1 MIQAPRTVL
10 VVDDDA
16 VARTLYER
24 ALAPH
29 LPEFALVIVD
39 HGAAALEV
47 LAARPVEVLVT
58 DLHMPVM
65 NGFELL
71 AHVRERHPNM
81 GVIVLSSMDPEHVA
95 DSAPRL
101 GSYRRVLKPIAPADL
116 AAQVRAAAEERVQ
129 GHIAEVPLAPL
140 LQLLQ
145 LEGSTCSLLVRS
157 GARKGR
163 LHFRNGEL
171 VNAYAFELDTDGEA
185 AARHLLAW
193 ERATVDFERSLHN
206 HVRSVRTPLAEL
218 LIDVA
223 REQDERDR
231 DRTAGVAPEPRA
243 QAAAPVAPAT
253 APAPA
258 PTPTPTLGAALDRLS
273 SALGALRARGSAVA
287 EQLEPAR
294 SLAVEAERR
303 HVDPRAPLPT
313 VESAR
318 VLDARLADLARHL
331 AERAH
336 VLGDDLAAD
345 LPPAPTWDDAR
356 RP

>member
-10 VVDDDA
+10 VVDDDEAARKLYA
-16 VARTLYER
+16 VSLAR
-24 ALAPH
+24 H
-29 LPEFALVIVD
+29 LPEFAIVVVE

-65 NGFELL
+65 DGFELL
-71 AHVRERHPNM
+71 ANVRERHPNL
-81 GVIVLSSMDPEHVA
+81 GVIVLSSMDPERVA

-101 GSYRRVLKPIAPADL
+101 GSYRRVAKPITAADL
-116 AAQVRAAAEERVQ
+116 AAQVRAAAEERVR

-171 VNAYAFELDTDGEA
+171 VNAYAFELDVDGEA

-206 HVRSVRTPLAEL
+206 HVRGIRTPLAEL

-223 REQDERDR
+223 REQDERAHEQDERGR
-231 DRTAGVAPEPRA
+231 DRVAARA
-243 QAAAPVAPAT
+243 VHPTAT
-253 APAPA
+253 APSDLDAALARLSTALGSLRDRGAAVAQHLAPA
-258 PTPTPTLGAALDRLS
+258 R
-273 SALGALRARGSAVA
+273 AVA
-287 EQLEPAR
+287 EEAAAR
-294 SLAVEAERR
+294 SDDPHAALPAVEA
-303 HVDPRAPLPT
+303 T
-313 VESAR
+313 QM
-318 VLDARLADLARHL
+318 LDARLAELARHL
-331 AERAH
+331 AERAR

-345 LPPAPTWDDAR
+345 VPAAPTWRDAR
-356 RP
+356 RG

>member
-16 VARTLYER
+16 VARLLYER
-24 ALAPH
+24 ALAPQ
-29 LPEFALVIVD
+29 LKEFALVVVD
-39 HGAAALEV
+39 NGAAALEV

-71 AHVRERHPNM
+71 ARVRERHPNM
-81 GVIVLSSMDPEHVA
+81 GVIVLSNMDPERVA

-101 GSYRRVLKPIAPADL
+101 GSYRRVAKPISPADL

-163 LHFRNGEL
+163 LHFRNGDL
-171 VNAYAFELDTDGEA
+171 VNAYAFELDTDGEP

-206 HVRSVRTPLAEL
+206 HVRSIRTPLAEL

-231 DRTAGVAPEPRA
+231 DRTTG
-243 QAAAPVAPAT
+243 AAPVPLAEAASPA
-253 APAPA
+253 ASPPQ
-258 PTPTPTLGAALDRLS
+258 LGAALDRLS
-273 SALGALRARGSAVA
+273 SALGSLRARRTAVA
-287 EQLEPAR
+287 QQLEPAR
-294 SLAVEAERR
+294 SLALEAERR
-303 HVDPRAPLPT
+303 QVDPRAVPT
-313 VESAR
+313 LDSAR
-318 VLDARLADLARHL
+318 VLNTALADLARHL
-331 AERAH
+331 ADRAQ
-336 VLGDDLAAD
+336 VLGDGLTAD
-345 LPPAPTWDDAR
+345 LPPAPTWDATR
-356 RP
+356 RS